1 MIQPTTEQ
9 RTNRRRKRGSS
20 TNPIIR
26 VNCLFAW
33 SKDVGIKL
41 FPHKSELKTDNPHIQ
56 KL

>member
-1 MIQPTTEQ
+1 MNDSTEQ

-20 TNPIIR
+20 INPIIR

-41 FPHKSELKTDNPHIQ
+41 FPHKADPKTDNPRIV
-56 KL
+56 LP